1 MRGKTIINDTKTK
14 IKELNWLNP
23 FLREFYF
30 QSIERSQNNIIEIK
44 KKIKNSK
51 NDYEKSRLS
60 AQLFNEISSTLI
72 NANNETVEYKKIL
85 NTGFHKRLKKWWNK
99 RLYELHQYKCHKYI
113 QYRESKWNDKYKA
126 PHQKANKEFNQYRKF
141 AEKERSNKKFKQLND
156 LFGSD
161 INGFWREVKK
171 MQKLKQLINVPLK

>member
-51 NDYEKSRLS
+51 NDYEKS
-60 AQLFNEISSTLI
+60 
-72 NANNETVEYKKIL
+72 
-85 NTGFHKRLKKWWNK
+85 
-99 RLYELHQYKCHKYI
+99 
-113 QYRESKWNDKYKA
+113 
-126 PHQKANKEFNQYRKF
+126 
-141 AEKERSNKKFKQLND
+141 KKFKQLND